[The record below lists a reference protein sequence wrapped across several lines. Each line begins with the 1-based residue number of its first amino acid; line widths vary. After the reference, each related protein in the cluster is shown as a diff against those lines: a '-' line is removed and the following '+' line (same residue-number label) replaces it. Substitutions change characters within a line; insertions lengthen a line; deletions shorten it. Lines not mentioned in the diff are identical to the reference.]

1 MKTTV
6 PPPLLTLI
14 FAGLMALLNLLVPWQ
29 IVLPFKLFILSAC
42 AFVATI
48 LLGESVLRFIRSKT
62 TVNPLRPEKASSL
75 VVAGV
80 FRLSRN
86 PMYLGMLLLLC
97 SVAIYLD
104 NPANIILIAGYVLVM
119 NELQI
124 KPEEQALQRLFGE
137 DYITYCSRVRRW
149 I

>member
-1 MKTTV
+1 LKTTV

-14 FAGLMALLNLLVPWQ
+14 FAGLMALLNLLLPWQ

-42 AFVATI
+42 AFVAMI